1 MELRFDP
8 ENPIFVHVTTEDML
22 NEALEELEKLK
33 VVGIDIEG
41 TSLDPYSSIL
51 LTIQIGTPEK
61 TFIFDA
67 RELKL
72 KEFPRFKEFLENPK
86 IIKIFHNGKFDYKH
100 IKQNLGIQVCN
111 LFDTMLTEALLNAG
125 MSSGYYSL
133 KELALKYTKVDL
145 KKLLESLLNI

>member
-8 ENPIFVHVTTEDML
+8 ENPIFVHVTTENML

-51 LTIQIGTPEK
+51 LTVQIGTPEK
-61 TFIFDA
+61 SFIFDA
-67 RELKL
+67 RKLKL

-86 IIKIFHNGKFDYKH
+86 IIKIFHNGKFD
-100 IKQNLGIQVCN
+100 
-111 LFDTMLTEALLNAG
+111 
-125 MSSGYYSL
+125 
-133 KELALKYTKVDL
+133 
-145 KKLLESLLNI
+145 